1 MIIIL
6 TYDTQGTL
14 PVASLLIIES
24 IKTLIIINF
33 MLMIFIA
40 LTIGLIITYKTFILD
55 KPFISYD
62 LAIIIA
68 MINASKH

>member
-6 TYDTQGTL
+6 MYDTQGTL
-14 PVASLLIIES
+14 KVAYILPLRVYKDSYPYQLMLI
-24 IKTLIIINF
+24 TL
-33 MLMIFIA
+33 IA

-68 MINASKH
+68 MMNASKH